1 MEQSNKQSITRN
13 RIIGLIVPF
22 CLVLVSLTGCYFYL
36 SSFFDKIELHLFL
49 NQFNNAKLD
58 LPFIVLTKMGSGVLF
73 PVFALFF
80 SNRNYRAGISILLTG
95 FVILLAAGLLKN
107 FVFPDYLRPSAFL
120 EDFVYKKA
128 EGFTLYTNHSFPSG
142 HAMSAFGF
150 CTVLALQLNRSL
162 STWLLALLAV
172 LMAYSRV
179 YLNQHFMVDIV
190 VGSWI
195 GFILA
200 LSVYLW
206 SKTWK
211 SSFWERKLNLS
222 KI

>member
-128 EGFTLYTNHSFPSG
+128 EGFTLYTHHSFPWPCHVSLRFLYC
-142 HAMSAFGF
+142 FG
-150 CTVLALQLNRSL
+150 S
-162 STWLLALLAV
+162 ST
-172 LMAYSRV
+172 
-179 YLNQHFMVDIV
+179 
-190 VGSWI
+190 
-195 GFILA
+195 
-200 LSVYLW
+200 
-206 SKTWK
+206 
-211 SSFWERKLNLS
+211 
-222 KI
+222 